1 MSRLRHLF
9 ERSMELI
16 VIILMITLAVEVL
29 LGVTYRKLGMSLSW
43 YDEVASVTLAWLTY
57 YGAALAALK
66 RAHIGFPGL
75 VDAVKPSVRI
85 PMIIVGEICVIAFF
99 AVMAWQG
106 IVITEVLATDYLV
119 SLPWIPASFTQSVIP
134 IGAVL
139 FIVAELLRI
148 SEVVMTKD
156 GADVSDIEV

>member
-1 MSRLRHLF
+1 MSRLRNVF
-9 ERSMELI
+9 ERSMEII
-16 VIILMITLAVEVL
+16 VITLMIALAVEVL

-43 YDEVASVTLAWLTY
+43 YDEVASVTLAWVTY

-75 VDAVKPSVRI
+75 VDAVKPSIRI
-85 PMIIVGEICVIAFF
+85 PMIIVSEICVIGFF

-106 IVITEVLATDYLV
+106 FAIMDVLATDYLV
-119 SLPWIPASFTQSVIP
+119 SLPEIPASFTQSVIP

-139 FIVAELLRI
+139 FVIAELLRI
-148 SEVVMTKD
+148 SEVMINARPD
-156 GADVSDIEV
+156 ASDIEV